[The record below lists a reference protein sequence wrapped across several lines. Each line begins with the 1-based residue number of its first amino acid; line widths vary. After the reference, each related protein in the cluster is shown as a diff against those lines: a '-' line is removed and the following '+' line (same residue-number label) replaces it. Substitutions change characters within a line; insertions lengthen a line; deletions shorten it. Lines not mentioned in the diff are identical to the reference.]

1 MTEKPTAIIT
11 GGNRGIGAAI
21 AREFANKGY
30 NLALVSRSGSS
41 QAHLDDLSERGAK
54 VLDLKAEVQDFDQ
67 AQAIINRCKEEY
79 AHIDVLVNNAGITR
93 DTLLMRMKEADF
105 DAVIDVNLKG
115 CFNLMRHV
123 SKVMLK
129 QKSGNII
136 NIASLSGQIGNAGQ
150 INYAAAKAGV
160 IAMTKTAAREL
171 ASRGIR
177 VNAVAPGFIASDMT
191 DKLSDKVKEQMIAQI
206 PLGDFGRVEDI
217 ADAVYF
223 LVKNPYITGTTL
235 NVNGGLYME

>member
-21 AREFANKGY
+21 AREFADKGY

-41 QAHLDDLSERGAK
+41 QDHINDLSERGAT

-67 AQAIINRCKEEY
+67 AQAIIERCKEEY
-79 AHIDVLVNNAGITR
+79 SHIDVLVNNAGITR

-115 CFNLMRHV
+115 CFNLIRHV

-129 QKSGNII
+129 QKRGNII

>member
-41 QAHLDDLSERGAK
+41 QAHLDDLSERDAK

-79 AHIDVLVNNAGITR
+79 SHIDVLINNAGITR

-105 DAVIDVNLKG
+105 DVVIDVNLKG

>member
-41 QAHLDDLSERGAK
+41 QAHLDDLSERDAK

-79 AHIDVLVNNAGITR
+79 SHIDVLINNAGITR